1 MKKDSKEQ
9 KHLNKPQVYLTKQL
23 VEILKKSPFE
33 SMENIIKY
41 ISTNRENKICER
53 TFHRIKATLRDD
65 YGIIIKHS
73 RTNNGFYL
81 DEEKSMNIDSFL
93 SHIEILATAEQ
104 ISNNL
109 NANNNSLSFIEF
121 ENKAAIETIPNFK
134 TILDTIQQNVP
145 ISFKHYSF
153 YHLKEGE
160 YTLKPYFLKQ
170 YQNRWYVI
178 GETEKGYRTF
188 GIDRI
193 ENITIGTE
201 KFKAKTE
208 EAKEKFSHVIGLNYV
223 DHKIEKIQL
232 SFHIS
237 QKPYIVSLPLHHS
250 QKEIKTNNETTFD
263 IELRIHPNFE
273 FRQQVLKY
281 GSLVRVVEPKWLAE
295 EIKEELR
302 KGFEGYL

>member
-1 MKKDSKEQ
+1 MKKDNEEQ
-9 KHLNKPQVYLTKQL
+9 NHLNNPQVYHTKQL

-33 SMENIIKY
+33 SMENLIKY
-41 ISTNRENKICER
+41 ISTNRENKISER
-53 TFHRIKATLRDD
+53 TFHRIKATLRND
-65 YGIIIKHS
+65 YGIIVKHS
-73 RTNNGFYL
+73 KANDGFYL
-81 DEEKSMNIDSFL
+81 DEEQSLNVDSFL
-93 SHIEILATAEQ
+93 SHMEIIATAEQ

-109 NANNNSLSFIEF
+109 NANNNLLSFIEF

-134 TILDTIQQNVP
+134 TILEAIQQQIP
-145 ISFKHYSF
+145 INFKHYSF
-153 YHLKEGE
+153 YHLKEEE

-193 ENITIGTE
+193 ENITIGTK

-208 EAKEKFSHVIGLNYV
+208 EAKDKFSHVIGLNYM
-223 DHKIEKIQL
+223 DHKMEKIQL

-250 QKEIKTNNETTFD
+250 QKEINSDNETTFD

-273 FRQQVLKY
+273 FRQQILKY
-281 GSLVRVVEPKWLAE
+281 GSLVKVVEPKWLSE
-295 EIKEELR
+295 EIKEEL
-302 KGFEGYL
+302 KMAFESY